1 VTQQDFKLCFDKW
14 FDEIRNYISYRSF
27 DPELATDIV
36 QETYMKLWEKNMEY
50 RGSKTRSLL
59 FKMASD
65 LYVSNYRKQQTEKKH
80 HNAFALTF
88 DEHAVDVSVDDQEL
102 VNRMRRALAELPE
115 KKRTVFLM
123 NRMEGITYSNISKTL
138 DISVKTVEKRMSQ
151 AIHTLRKLLKDES

>member
-1 VTQQDFKLCFDKW
+1 MYPITASSK
-14 FDEIRNYISYRSF
+14 RRRSI
-27 DPELATDIV
+27 T
-36 QETYMKLWEKNMEY
+36 
-50 RGSKTRSLL
+50 
-59 FKMASD
+59 
-65 LYVSNYRKQQTEKKH
+65 
-80 HNAFALTF
+80 NAFALTF

>member
-1 VTQQDFKLCFDKW
+1 VTQQEFKLCFDKW

-27 DPELATDIV
+27 DPETATDIV

-80 HNAFALTF
+80 H
-88 DEHAVDVSVDDQEL
+88 
-102 VNRMRRALAELPE
+102 
-115 KKRTVFLM
+115 KRICF
-123 NRMEGITYSNISKTL
+123 NF
-138 DISVKTVEKRMSQ
+138 
-151 AIHTLRKLLKDES
+151 